1 MKNVIINADD
11 FGYSKG
17 VNYGIM
23 EAYTSGVLTSTTLMT
38 NMPEASHACNLAAAN
53 PELGVGIH
61 LTLTCG
67 PPLVSGHQTIVDEQ
81 GQFHALSY
89 YSGSYNID
97 EEEVYQEWKTQ
108 IERAVQFGITPTHL
122 DSHHHIH
129 SYPGLT
135 EIYASLAASFHL
147 PVRVPFP
154 EKTPGGDSFVSE
166 VMTTDCLELC
176 IDKLKGNMEEMYD
189 QAYTIEF
196 MTHPAYLDKP
206 LIEGSSFLFPRTQEL
221 ALLTD
226 DALKHQLNNNANV
239 QLITFRDLS

>member
-1 MKNVIINADD
+1 MKNLIINADD

-23 EAYTSGVLTSTTLMT
+23 DAHTSGVLTSTTLMT
-38 NMPEASHACNLAAAN
+38 NMPEASHACGLAAAN

-81 GQFHALSY
+81 GKFRTLSY
-89 YSGSYNID
+89 YSGSYDIN
-97 EEEVYQEWKTQ
+97 EEEVYQEWKAQ

-135 EIYASLAASFHL
+135 EVYTSLAASYHL

-154 EKTPGGDSFVSE
+154 EKTPGEDSFVSD
-166 VMTTDCLELC
+166 VMTTDYLELR
-176 IDKLKGNMEEMYD
+176 IDKLKGNMEETYE
-189 QAYTIEF
+189 QADTIEF

-206 LIEGSSFLFPRTQEL
+206 LIEGSSFLFPRAEEL

-226 DALKHQLNNNANV
+226 DALKLRLNNNADV
-239 QLITFRDLS
+239 QLITFRDLL